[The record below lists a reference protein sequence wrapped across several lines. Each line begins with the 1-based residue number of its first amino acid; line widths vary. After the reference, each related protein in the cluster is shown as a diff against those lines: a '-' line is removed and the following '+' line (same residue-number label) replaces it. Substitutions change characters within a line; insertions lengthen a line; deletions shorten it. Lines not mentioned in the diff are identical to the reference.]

1 MSSIASFWHG
11 NFRVPPASN
20 SGKEADMAMMVGGR
34 GGQRAE
40 INVTPMIDVLLVLII
55 IFLVIQPSAEKG
67 LHALI
72 PQPALDDHVKLAPAH
87 DIVVEIARD
96 NVIHI
101 NQQPVSFAGLPD
113 RLLALRAIAPGAHF
127 FVRGERDLDFQEVAH
142 VIDIARGAGWDHVG
156 LMTR

>member
-1 MSSIASFWHG
+1 
-11 NFRVPPASN
+11 
-20 SGKEADMAMMVGGR
+20 MAMMAGGR

-55 IFLVIQPSAEKG
+55 IFLVIQPSAERG

-72 PQPALDDHVKLAPAH
+72 PQQATDDGGNPAPSH
-87 DIVVEIARD
+87 DIVVEIAKD

-101 NQQPVSFAGLPD
+101 NREPVEAGGLPK
-113 RLLALRAIAPGAHF
+113 RLLALRVIAPGAHF
-127 FVRGERDLDFQEVAH
+127 FVRGERDLDFQDVAR

>member
-1 MSSIASFWHG
+1 MG
-11 NFRVPPASN
+11 
-20 SGKEADMAMMVGGR
+20 MMTGGR
-34 GGQRAE
+34 GMRAE

-55 IFLVIQPSAEKG
+55 ISLVIQPSAEKG

-72 PQPALDDHVKLAPAH
+72 PQQQTDRAAMSAPAH
-87 DIVVEIARD
+87 DIVVEIAKD

-101 NQQPVSFAGLPD
+101 NTELIDPAALSQ
-113 RLLALRAIAPGAHF
+113 RLLALRVIAPGAHF
-127 FVRGERDLDFQEVAH
+127 FVRGDRDLSYKEVAQ

>member
-1 MSSIASFWHG
+1 
-11 NFRVPPASN
+11 
-20 SGKEADMAMMVGGR
+20 MAMMMGGR

-55 IFLVIQPSAEKG
+55 IFLVIQPSTEKG

-72 PQPALDDHVKLAPAH
+72 PQQATDDNVKPAPAH
-87 DIVVEIARD
+87 DIVVEIAKD
-96 NVIHI
+96 NVIHV
-101 NQQPVSFAGLPD
+101 NSQPVEFAGLPE
-113 RLLALRAIAPGAHF
+113 RLLALRVTAPGAHF

>member
-1 MSSIASFWHG
+1 MG
-11 NFRVPPASN
+11 
-20 SGKEADMAMMVGGR
+20 MMTGGR
-34 GGQRAE
+34 GTRAD

-72 PQPALDDHVKLAPAH
+72 PQQQTDNAAPAAPAH
-87 DIVVEIARD
+87 DIVVEIAKG
-96 NVIHI
+96 NVIHV
-101 NQQPVSFAGLPD
+101 NTQLVDAVALPE
-113 RLLALRAIAPGAHF
+113 RLVALRVIAPGAHF
-127 FVRGERDLDFQEVAH
+127 FVRGDRDLDYMEVAH